1 MKMLQ
6 AALGFLGHDP
16 FPDGGVLVF
25 DMYTSTASVSISY
38 LDKVDF
44 AYTTR
49 LNDLQEIKTDRLYL
63 VFNYIEEGLKHQCVV
78 ILH

>member
-1 MKMLQ
+1 MKMFQ

-44 AYTTR
+44 VYTTR
-49 LNDLQEIKTDRLYL
+49 LKTQRSARDIDRQTL
-63 VFNYIEEGLKHQCVV
+63 FGKQGDISM
-78 ILH
+78 III

>member
-38 LDKVDF
+38 VVKVDF
-44 AYTTR
+44 VYTTICKR
-49 LNDLQEIKTDRLYL
+49 YRQTD
-63 VFNYIEEGLKHQCVV
+63 FIW
-78 ILH
+78 

>member
-1 MKMLQ
+1 MKMFQ

-25 DMYTSTASVSISY
+25 DMYTSTASVSITY
-38 LDKVDF
+38 VDKVDF

-49 LNDLQEIKTDRLYL
+49 LNDLQEI
-63 VFNYIEEGLKHQCVV
+63 
-78 ILH
+78 